1 MTFVWILAAAVLLF
15 IAATLNSKAMGISR
29 SLRPFVKRS
38 VRIEVWGNAIP
49 DSSRPMFEI
58 DSIAALGAGLLIHVR
73 AAAGGPRMLLKV
85 AQPRTATVRDDR
97 IEIDDAAYV
106 SFAGGRLKR
115 SGDAHIPAVVLTCG

>member
-1 MTFVWILAAAVLLF
+1 MAFVWILAAAVLLF
-15 IAATLNSKAMGISR
+15 IAATFNSKATRISR

-49 DSSRPMFEI
+49 DSSGPLFEI

-73 AAAGGPRMLLKV
+73 AASGGPRMLLKV
-85 AQPRTATVRDDR
+85 AQPRTATVREDR
-97 IEIDDAAYV
+97 VEIDDAAYV

-115 SGDAHIPAVVLTCG
+115 SVDTRLPAVVLTCG